1 MRKAIGKK
9 RLEKDGYLRLI
20 HRHIG
25 NGDTGRR
32 AASVILNILLNNGF
46 NSKEASKYRVST
58 GSCSDKQARAVERT
72 FYGRHYSLDAYDELK
87 AFCYAPERYIE
98 QIPWKAALV
107 FTNATSPEVMA
118 AFDTARLGYNP
129 ETREPLTD
137 AELSELN
144 KNF

>member
-9 RLEKDGYLRLI
+9 RLEHDGYLRI
-20 HRHIG
+20 INRHIS
-25 NGDTGRR
+25 DSETGRR
-32 AASVILNILLNNGF
+32 AASVILNIMLNNGF
-46 NSKEASKYRVST
+46 NRNEATKYRVST
-58 GSCSDKQARAVERT
+58 GSCSDKQARAIERT

-107 FTNATSPEVMA
+107 FVNVTSPEVMA
-118 AFDTARLGYNP
+118 AFDNARLGYNP

-137 AELSELN
+137 QELAEIN